1 MLYGNIPWMHP
12 VVPFPPGQLFFQ
24 QLRPC
29 WTQSPQILQNWSS
42 HPLNSQSILLR
53 RNVNNMAVTIFIII
67 NANTLAGHTECAG
80 HIFVLDVKQS
90 NETNLKFYFKSKI
103 LWEFLWQ
110 YCEVVSW
117 IYFKTTISIV
127 VFYCMKFICF
137 QNFGNNRETKS
148 QKQASPKPILPHL
161 HILVCPSTLTLWKLS
176 SFITL
181 KYNTDCSQSD
191 FRSLMIG
198 NIYSCHNISQ
208 VSATLGPQA
217 LSALIS
223 KFERRG

>member
-1 MLYGNIPWMHP
+1 MSNNQTKPIWNFISH
-12 VVPFPPGQLFFQ
+12 LF
-24 QLRPC
+24 
-29 WTQSPQILQNWSS
+29 SS
-42 HPLNSQSILLR
+42 VS
-53 RNVNNMAVTIFIII
+53 
-67 NANTLAGHTECAG
+67 
-80 HIFVLDVKQS
+80 
-90 NETNLKFYFKSKI
+90 KSKI

-110 YCEVVSW
+110 YCQVVSW

-148 QKQASPKPILPHL
+148 QKQSFPQTYTSSSPHPILSL
-161 HILVCPSTLTLWKLS
+161 HPNLMKVVII
-176 SFITL
+176 ITL

-191 FRSLMIG
+191 IRSLMIG
-198 NIYSCHNISQ
+198 DTYSCLIISQ

-217 LSALIS
+217 LSALIL